1 VDQGLAQLVE
11 ALIMGMLTD
20 YGARAYSYVQ
30 LRKTPPSVA
39 EVALHLMTSR
49 QNAHR
54 ILTNLVRKGMLKSF
68 MEKPAKQR
76 HERRYCMP
84 GALPVAAK
92 LSPLKD
98 KGPPKPAGRPRT
110 KEKIKEMS
118 FFNDP
123 FNMTKVRDEPRL

>member
-1 VDQGLAQLVE
+1 
-11 ALIMGMLTD
+11 MGMLTD
-20 YGARAYSYVQ
+20 YEAKAFSYVQ

-92 LSPLKD
+92 LSPLKE
-98 KGPPKPAGRPRT
+98 KEPPKPAGRPRT
-110 KEKIKEMS
+110 KDKVEQMS
-118 FFNDP
+118 FFHDP
-123 FNMTKVRDEPRL
+123 FNITGVRHEPRT

>member
-11 ALIMGMLTD
+11 TLIMGMLTD
-20 YGARAYSYVQ
+20 YEAKAFSYVQ

-54 ILTNLVRKGMLKSF
+54 ILTSLVRKGALKSF
-68 MEKPAKQR
+68 MQKPAKQR

-84 GALPVAAK
+84 DALYIAVKVP
-92 LSPLKD
+92 PLKD

-110 KEKIKEMS
+110 KDKVEEMS
-118 FFNDP
+118 YFNDP
-123 FNMTKVRDEPRL
+123 FNLTGVRHAS

>member
-1 VDQGLAQLVE
+1 
-11 ALIMGMLTD
+11 MGMLTD
-20 YGARAYSYVQ
+20 YEAKAFSYVQ

-54 ILTNLVRKGMLKSF
+54 ILTSLVRKGVLKSF
-68 MEKPAKQR
+68 MQKPAKQR

-110 KEKIKEMS
+110 KDKVEEMS

-123 FNMTKVRDEPRL
+123 FNLTGVRHESRT

>member
-1 VDQGLAQLVE
+1 
-11 ALIMGMLTD
+11 MGMLTD
-20 YGARAYSYVQ
+20 YEVKAFSYVQ

-39 EVALHLMTSR
+39 EAALHLMTSR

-54 ILTNLVRKGMLKSF
+54 ILTQLVRKGRLKSF

-84 GALPVAAK
+84 DAVPIAAK

-98 KGPPKPAGRPRT
+98 KAPLKPAGRPRT
-110 KEKIKEMS
+110 EEKVKEMS

-123 FNMTKVRDEPRL
+123 FNMTGVRHESCT

>member
-1 VDQGLAQLVE
+1 
-11 ALIMGMLTD
+11 MGMLTD
-20 YGARAYSYVQ
+20 YEAKAFSYVQ

-39 EVALHLMTSR
+39 EVALHMMTSR

-54 ILTNLVRKGMLKSF
+54 ILTQLVRKGRLKSF

-84 GALPVAAK
+84 DAVPVAAK

-98 KGPPKPAGRPRT
+98 KGPLKPAGRPRT
-110 KEKIKEMS
+110 EEKVKEMS

-123 FNMTKVRDEPRL
+123 FNMTGVRHESRT